1 MTDFFSQYLQYT
13 DDTEPPKIFHRWC
26 AIASIGALL
35 GRNYFFNHGHFVI
48 NPNIYCMLI
57 GSPGTRKSTA
67 IKLAKKLLVTS
78 GYTTIAAE
86 KTTKEKFLMDL
97 AGEESEHNGTD
108 ILDQNLFGDTDADQ
122 DREIFIM
129 ADEFNDFFGNGNIEF
144 ISLLGTL
151 WDFAGVYRNRIKNS
165 KSVSISNPTVSI
177 LGGNT
182 PTGFAL
188 AFPTEIFGQGFFSRL
203 LLIYG
208 ESSGKRITFPKAPSQ
223 ESTAAVIESLRR
235 IKQTAYG
242 ESQVS
247 HTAQSLLSR
256 IYTGGEA
263 GIDDIRFESY
273 ITRRFSH
280 LLKLCLIC
288 SAARESREI
297 TEADVIHANTLLTYT
312 ERFMPKALGEFGKAK
327 NSDISHRVIQY
338 LESAHGIVPFKELWA
353 NVRTDLEKPQDL
365 VTLLQNLL
373 MAEKIQQVPGGAG
386 YLPRRRVIEYTNSS
400 VLDFSYLTE
409 EEKKV
414 LT

>member
-1 MTDFFSQYLQYT
+1 MTDFFSQYLSYT

-48 NPNIYCMLI
+48 APNIYCMLI

-67 IKLAKKLLVTS
+67 IKLAKKLLITT

-97 AGEESEHNGTD
+97 SGVESEEAPKD
-108 ILDQNLFGDTDADQ
+108 ILDQNLFGDTDAEA
-122 DREIFIM
+122 DREVFIM

-151 WDFAGVYRNRIKNS
+151 WDFTGTYRNRIKNS

-208 ESSGKRITFPKAPSQ
+208 ESSGKRIAFPSPPSQ
-223 ESTAAVIESLRR
+223 ESTARIVESLRR

-242 ESQVS
+242 ESQATS
-247 HTAQSLLSR
+247 TAKSLLAK
-256 IYTGGEA
+256 IYGDGSA

-297 TEADVIHANTLLTYT
+297 TEADIVQANTILTYT

-353 NVRTDLEKPQDL
+353 SVRTDLEKPQDL

-400 VLDFSYLTE
+400 VLDFSYLSE
-409 EEKKV
+409 EERKV